1 VKISGSDSSALKAA
15 KEDRQ
20 KENKNHSIHGTILP
34 QKNNELFLGRLL

>member
-20 KENKNHSIHGTILP
+20 KENKNHSIHGAILL
-34 QKNNELFLGRLL
+34 QRNYE